1 MTKTLKSLSPGT
13 TLVVPGSNHN
23 GVAPILRKLADD
35 HHAVGTTL
43 LDTRDI
49 IDIFGFDGKEPAN
62 SDSDRA
68 NWGNNNYR
76 VSNIRQYLNSVGPD
90 WYEPQHY
97 RDEPPST
104 FYMYAGYGAYEQR
117 DGFLS
122 AFPKEFVDRIVATPV
137 ETLMPDSDVGDI
149 ITLNDKIF
157 LLSLT
162 EMGLRDEEG
171 PADGT
176 IIPFFSNGNS
186 PLKKP
191 TQQAINN
198 SKMTD
203 KDLDISK
210 PWDLLSRTPHR
221 ETTDSILYV
230 GFYFSTYENQ
240 YFFQG
245 YTSYACYSH
254 GIAPA
259 MNLPSNTTVSDAP
272 NAQGHY
278 EIIPTPPIGTPK
290 IKIGTENKEI
300 LEMYLNVNGSNKA
313 IVEAHISINGTKKPW
328 V

>member
-1 MTKTLKSLSPGT
+1 MAKTLKSLSPGA

-23 GVAPILRKLADD
+23 GVPPILRKLADD
-35 HHAVGTTL
+35 HHAAGTTL

-49 IDIFGFDGKEPAN
+49 IDIFGFDGQEPEN

-68 NWGNNNYR
+68 NKGNNNYR

-122 AFPKEFVDRIVATPV
+122 AFPKEFVDRIVTTPIK
-137 ETLMPDSDVGDI
+137 TLMPDSDVGGI
-149 ITLNDKIF
+149 TTLNDKIF
-157 LLSLT
+157 LLSLA
-162 EMGLRDEEG
+162 EMGLMEG
-171 PADGT
+171 DGT
-176 IIPFFSNGNS
+176 AIPFFWNS
-186 PLKKP
+186 DLLLKKP

-198 SKMTD
+198 SRITD
-203 KDLDISK
+203 KDLDTSK
-210 PWDLLSRTPHR
+210 PWALFSRTPNR
-221 ETTDSILYV
+221 ETTESIFYLN
-230 GFYFSTYENQ
+230 FYFS
-240 YFFQG
+240 
-245 YTSYACYSH
+245 SYNNKYSINVYSSEAWYSR

-259 MNLPSNTTVSDAP
+259 MNLPSSMLVSDAP

-290 IKIGTENKEI
+290 IKIGAENKEI

-313 IVEAHISINGTKKPW
+313 VIETNISINGTIKPW